1 MNKASDKNL
10 ARHSAHPTFS
20 NNKPIRILHAVSQM
34 DRGGIENLLMNIYR
48 TIDRTKVQF
57 DFLDHATGEGAFDRE
72 IYDLGGKIFK
82 LNKLSRSYF
91 LQYGRDLKHFF
102 SEHHEYTII
111 HSHLNLLS
119 AFTLKYAA
127 ASDVSVRIAHSH
139 TNMLLNTGL
148 KKLVKIYAKK
158 IINKYTTHRF
168 ACSKEAAVWQF
179 GQSDYDS
186 GNVTIIPNGIALE
199 KFAFSEVT
207 RVRLRKELGIG
218 ENTFVIGHSGSFTPV
233 KNHRFLLNV
242 FKAVY
247 TKDNTAR
254 LLLVGDG
261 PLKDEIIKQ
270 ASDLGILNCIIFTG
284 SVGNV
289 YDYLCAMDA
298 FIFPSLFEGLGMSAV
313 EAQTSGLPCFL
324 SDTISHDAVISE
336 KCSVLPL
343 GDEATW
349 ASKISETMQKSRQ
362 GTPSRLCPKDST
374 KFDIKI
380 ITKQLEDFYLKIY
393 FGDTNDANNDSSSST
408 LQYF

>member
-20 NNKPIRILHAVSQM
+20 HNKPIRILHAVSQM

-127 ASDVSVRIAHSH
+127 ASDVPVRIAHSH

-158 IINKYTTHRF
+158 IINRRQ
-168 ACSKEAAVWQF
+168 QF
-179 GQSDYDS
+179 GSSDS
-186 GNVTIIPNGIALE
+186 PTLTA
-199 KFAFSEVT
+199 AM
-207 RVRLRKELGIG
+207 LR
-218 ENTFVIGHSGSFTPV
+218 
-233 KNHRFLLNV
+233 
-242 FKAVY
+242 
-247 TKDNTAR
+247 
-254 LLLVGDG
+254 
-261 PLKDEIIKQ
+261 
-270 ASDLGILNCIIFTG
+270 
-284 SVGNV
+284 
-289 YDYLCAMDA
+289 
-298 FIFPSLFEGLGMSAV
+298 
-313 EAQTSGLPCFL
+313 
-324 SDTISHDAVISE
+324 
-336 KCSVLPL
+336 
-343 GDEATW
+343 
-349 ASKISETMQKSRQ
+349 
-362 GTPSRLCPKDST
+362 
-374 KFDIKI
+374 
-380 ITKQLEDFYLKIY
+380 
-393 FGDTNDANNDSSSST
+393 
-408 LQYF
+408 